1 LAETARSEDPNLLL
15 GLDAPDD
22 AGVYRITPDLALVQ
36 TADFFTPIVD
46 DPYAWGAIAAANAF
60 SDVYAM
66 GGRPI
71 LALNLTGWPMDL
83 DMDLLSR
90 LLEGG
95 ADKAREAGVSII
107 GGHTIDDREP
117 KYGMAVT
124 GTVHPDRMIRSSG
137 AKAGMEIVLTKPLS
151 TGIISTA
158 IKNEKADEALV
169 DQAIEVMSALNA
181 PGAEAMDEVGAG
193 AATDVTGFGLAGH
206 LHNMA
211 RLSRLAAEIWLD
223 RIPLL
228 DGVLGLA
235 GRGLV
240 PGGTRRNEAYYSN
253 FVTFD
258 DDADPN
264 MRTVFFDAQT
274 SGGLLIAVAEDRSAD
289 LVNALNARSTPAAAI
304 IGRFYEGEP
313 GTIRAIS

>member
-1 LAETARSEDPNLLL
+1 LLL
-15 GLDAPDD
+15 GLDTPDD

-124 GTVHPDRMIRSSG
+124 GTVHPERIIRSSG
-137 AKAGMEIVLTKPLS
+137 ARPGMHIVLTKPLS

-158 IKNEKADEALV
+158 IKNEKAGQAII
-169 DQAIEVMSALNA
+169 DQAVEVMSALNA
-181 PGAEAMDEVGAG
+181 TGAEAMEEVGAG

-211 RLSRLAAEIWLD
+211 RLSRVAAEIWLE
-223 RIPLL
+223 RIPLI
-228 DGVLGLA
+228 DGVI
-235 GRGLV
+235 
-240 PGGTRRNEAYYSN
+240 
-253 FVTFD
+253 D
-258 DDADPN
+258 
-264 MRTVFFDAQT
+264 
-274 SGGLLIAVAEDRSAD
+274 
-289 LVNALNARSTPAAAI
+289 
-304 IGRFYEGEP
+304 
-313 GTIRAIS
+313 